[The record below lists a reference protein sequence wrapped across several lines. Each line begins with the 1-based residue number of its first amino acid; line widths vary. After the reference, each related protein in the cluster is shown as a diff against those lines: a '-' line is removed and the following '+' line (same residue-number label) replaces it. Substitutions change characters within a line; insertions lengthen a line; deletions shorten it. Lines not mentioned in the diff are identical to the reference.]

1 MYSWRREVF
10 NLDKKTIG
18 NCIRFHRQKKGLTQA
33 ELAEKVA
40 VSENLIGY
48 YERGITA
55 PGRETL
61 FKLSVVLDFSI
72 DALVRGSEYSQGAAF
87 PDEITKLLDQLS
99 VSQRRIALT
108 ALKAMAAA
116 MLEKKD
122 SE

>member
-1 MYSWRREVF
+1 M
-10 NLDKKTIG
+10 DKKTIG

-72 DALVRGSEYSQGAAF
+72 DAQGQRILAGRRLPGRNNKASRSAIRFAAQ
-87 PDEITKLLDQLS
+87 DSAD
-99 VSQRRIALT
+99 RIKSHGGGNA
-108 ALKAMAAA
+108 
-116 MLEKKD
+116 
-122 SE
+122 